1 VLSVALVWACA
12 SEPARVIRLPGAETP
27 SVVTRVDQRGPFLD
41 ATLGDWRF
49 FFHDEPTCQAVLE
62 LGAQVSYHDSGP
74 LGSVDSEAGACE
86 PIGVGSL
93 EAWRSLRGRGMD
105 DKPKPRAQTVSR
117 EMYRDKD
124 VVLLR
129 GRFPL
134 ASRARMRGDDIVA
147 VLDADDACVPKISSS
162 EQTGTMEYKQS
173 GRPPF
178 RLFLGGESC
187 TIVGFIKPFGLAA
200 S

>member
-1 VLSVALVWACA
+1 MRSPLPLVALSVALVWACA

-27 SVVTRVDQRGPFLD
+27 SVVTRVDQRG
-41 ATLGDWRF
+41 
-49 FFHDEPTCQAVLE
+49 AVLE

-187 TIVGFIKPFGLAA
+187 TIVGFIKPFGLGA